1 MSNRLIDANPNVQV
15 ELQGTAQSAT
25 LPLKSWNR
33 KQCPDHRHM
42 TTQLSPRSSLRHET
56 RPRLAHG
63 PTRSKLPEKR
73 LQGAGRLPKALRSTP
88 ERKVKVAEP
97 SAKKQ
102 FAVIAKNG
110 EIQAIVLVRDAG
122 FYCFEQSQQPPKNM
136 SELMKLYQECEL
148 IELELKQKW
157 ESAP

>member
-1 MSNRLIDANPNVQV
+1 MDRRARSCQKRGYKGQV
-15 ELQGTAQSAT
+15 AYLMNMVGT
-25 LPLKSWNR
+25 K
-33 KQCPDHRHM
+33 
-42 TTQLSPRSSLRHET
+42 
-56 RPRLAHG
+56 
-63 PTRSKLPEKR
+63 
-73 LQGAGRLPKALRSTP
+73 KALRSTP